1 MAEAASPPADD
12 EAALQEL
19 VTEAAEG
26 EATVETALSPGP
38 LPKMD
43 LMAQI
48 AAMTMAKDEAVSKAA
63 STSAELEKKTTR
75 QRRKSRELEQDAFG
89 MHLTDVEQLRKL
101 FESIDTDKSGT
112 IEVTE
117 LRDALIKAGKQP
129 TEQQCRDTI
138 TKYCAGSEH
147 MTFPQF
153 QKMIAEWDDA
163 GPAPAPA

>member
-1 MAEAASPPADD
+1 MNMMESDQLKKIFD
-12 EAALQEL
+12 E
-19 VTEAAEG
+19 
-26 EATVETALSPGP
+26 
-38 LPKMD
+38 
-43 LMAQI
+43 I
-48 AAMTMAKDEAVSKAA
+48 DE
-63 STSAELEKKTTR
+63 
-75 QRRKSRELEQDAFG
+75 
-89 MHLTDVEQLRKL
+89 
-101 FESIDTDKSGT
+101 DKSGT